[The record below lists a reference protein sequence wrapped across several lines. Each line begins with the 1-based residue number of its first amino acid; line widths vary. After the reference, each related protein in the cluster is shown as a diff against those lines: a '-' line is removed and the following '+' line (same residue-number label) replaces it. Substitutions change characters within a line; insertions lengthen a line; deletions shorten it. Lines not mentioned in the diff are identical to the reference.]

1 MLKTLRHKLIGD
13 KQFYKSALLISVP
26 IMVQNGISNFVNLLD
41 NIMVGRLGTEQMS
54 GVAIVNQLFFVY
66 MLCMF
71 GGLAGAGIFTAQ
83 YYGQKDDEGVRNTFR
98 YKIWLALI
106 ITAVALALFIFKG
119 EALINMYLQGE
130 GNVEATLTYAKQYL
144 SALLFSLPGFMIV
157 QTYAST
163 LRECGQTV
171 IPMKASVI
179 AVVVNLV
186 FNYLLIFGKFG
197 LPELGVTGAAIATIL
212 ARYVEVAIV
221 VIWTHTHVKENPYIV
236 GLYRTLKVPFALVKR
251 IFVKGTPLL
260 VNEIFWSTGNAMLLQ
275 CYSVRGLNV
284 VAAMN
289 ISSTIYNLFNVVFL
303 ALGESVAII
312 IGQLLGAGKMKEARD
327 EDTKLIAFS
336 VICCTGMAIIMLA
349 VAPFFPQIYNT
360 NVESQ
365 ELAKYLIILTALFM
379 PQAAFL
385 HAAYF
390 TLRSGGKTIITFLFD
405 SVFMWVVNVSL
416 AFVLSRYTS
425 LPITWVY
432 AIVNISDWIKCIT
445 FFILVKKGIWIQN
458 IVNEE

>member
-1 MLKTLRHKLIGD
+1 MWKTFRNKFIGD
-13 KQFYKSALLISVP
+13 KHFYKSVLLISVP

-54 GVAIVNQLFFVY
+54 GVSIINQFFFVY

-83 YYGQKDDEGVRNTFR
+83 YYGQKDDEGIRNTFR

-106 ITAVALALFIFKG
+106 ITAVAFALFIFKG
-119 EALINMYLQGE
+119 DVLINMYLQGE
-130 GNVEATLTYAKQYL
+130 GNVEETFLYAKQYL

-179 AVVVNLV
+179 AVFVNLV
-186 FNYLLIFGKFG
+186 FNYILIFGKFG
-197 LPELGVTGAAIATIL
+197 LPALGVTGAAIATVL

-221 VIWTHTHVKENPYIV
+221 VIWTHTHVKENTYIV
-236 GLYRTLKVPFALVKR
+236 GLYRTLKIPFTLVKR

-260 VNEIFWSTGNAMLLQ
+260 VNEIFWSTGTAMLLQ

-284 VAAMN
+284 VAGMN
-289 ISSTIYNLFNVVFL
+289 ISNTISNLFNVVFI
-303 ALGESVAII
+303 ALGEAVAIVV
-312 IGQLLGAGKMKEARD
+312 GQLLGAGKMKEAR
-327 EDTKLIAFS
+327 EKDTKMIAFS
-336 VICCTGMAIIMLA
+336 VMCCTGIAIVMLF
-349 VAPFFPQIYNT
+349 VAPLFPQLYNT
-360 NVESQ
+360 SEASK
-365 ELAKYLIILTALFM
+365 ELAKNLIILTALFM

-390 TLRSGGKTIITFLFD
+390 TLRSGGKTVITFLFD

-416 AFVLSRYTS
+416 AFILSRYTDLS
-425 LPITWVY
+425 IVLVY
-432 AIVNISDWIKCIT
+432 AIVNISDWIKCLT
-445 FFILVKKGIWIQN
+445 FFILVKKGIWLQN
-458 IVNEE
+458 IVD